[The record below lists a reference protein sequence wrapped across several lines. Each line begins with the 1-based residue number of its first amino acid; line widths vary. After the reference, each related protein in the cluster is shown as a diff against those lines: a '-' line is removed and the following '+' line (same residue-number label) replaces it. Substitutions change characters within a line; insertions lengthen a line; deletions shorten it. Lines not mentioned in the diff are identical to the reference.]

1 MLDNPAKMEQFKKTL
16 EENGTLDRDPAFL
29 EKVASALLRIGITA

>member
-16 EENGTLDRDPAFL
+16 AENGTLDRDPAFL
-29 EKVASALLRIGITA
+29 EKFASVLPAIGITA